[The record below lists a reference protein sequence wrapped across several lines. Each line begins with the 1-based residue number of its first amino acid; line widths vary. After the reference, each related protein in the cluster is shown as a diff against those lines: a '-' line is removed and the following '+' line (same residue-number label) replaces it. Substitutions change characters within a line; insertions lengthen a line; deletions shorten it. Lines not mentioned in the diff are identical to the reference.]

1 MFGYLVAKSTIDQ
14 KQEIGRR
21 KMSCYSQIYWQQ
33 REIITDKQWGR
44 IQENQKPEIESQT
57 AQCMAHLIQGPTAEL
72 PCVVSK
78 AFTIFQHNVPYL
90 SILKSY
96 KDSKTLARRNSN

>member
-1 MFGYLVAKSTIDQ
+1 MNQYNS
-14 KQEIGRR
+14 
-21 KMSCYSQIYWQQ
+21 
-33 REIITDKQWGR
+33 
-44 IQENQKPEIESQT
+44 QENQKPEIESQT
-57 AQCMAHLIQGPTAEL
+57 AQCMAHLIQSPTAEL